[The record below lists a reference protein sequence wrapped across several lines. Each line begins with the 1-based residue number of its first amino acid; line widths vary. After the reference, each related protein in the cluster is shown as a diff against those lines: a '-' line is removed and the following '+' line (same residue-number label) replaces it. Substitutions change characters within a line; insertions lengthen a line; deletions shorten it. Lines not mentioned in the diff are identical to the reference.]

1 MINDFDKLA
10 DVSIIERGSIIS
22 ILGCQRRI
30 FLVTEIWHVD
40 GSKKWFPAEPGNNPT
55 WVRGENDKNYRIAA
69 REVEVTKDSE
79 MMYKKY
85 HDKDGD
91 VGGVEDGVNVDDC
104 YRQLILSDITDLFG
118 KVEV

>member
-1 MINDFDKLA
+1 MHLRQPLK
-10 DVSIIERGSIIS
+10 S
-22 ILGCQRRI
+22 
-30 FLVTEIWHVD
+30 
-40 GSKKWFPAEPGNNPT
+40 
-55 WVRGENDKNYRIAA
+55 YRIGV
-69 REVEVTKDSE
+69 REVEITKDSE

-85 HDKDGD
+85 HEQDTD